1 MLRKVRTPLPGFL
14 GADVGLCRAQ
24 PTTWAAIPLQFRVFR
39 MSVAGVLEG
48 LPDREITLKVTRLVE
63 F

>member
-1 MLRKVRTPLPGFL
+1 
-14 GADVGLCRAQ
+14 
-24 PTTWAAIPLQFRVFR
+24 

-48 LPDREITLKVTRLVE
+48 LPDREITLKVTRLVQ